1 MARKT
6 VAKPTRAVRPSNTSR
21 AAGAPT
27 RPSAAAAAPM
37 EGAHQTAGF
46 YDPDVGEVPS
56 TRSSLESAFTR
67 TVRER
72 HIPLETGGTADVEIA
87 EHLAAEASDNPD
99 DLAAEIARI
108 RKFRKPVGALNQKL
122 ALPERNGYKRHWFN
136 DVAGRI
142 GEAQANG
149 WRHVTDSAGKSIS
162 RAVGTG
168 RDKGALYAFAMEIPL
183 VFWQEDQDAKHKL
196 ATDTIAGLKASPF
209 KSAPGVAKPSDK
221 GKFYDPEETSG
232 AGPLQIVKG

>member
-1 MARKT
+1 MARKP

-21 AAGAPT
+21 AAGAPAPT
-27 RPSAAAAAPM
+27 SAAATAPM
-37 EGAHQTAGF
+37 EGARQSSGF
-46 YDPDVGEVPS
+46 YDPDSGVAERTASP
-56 TRSSLESAFTR
+56 LESAFTQ
-67 TVRER
+67 TIRER
-72 HIPLETGGTADVEIA
+72 HIPLETGGSADVEIA
-87 EHLAAEASDNPD
+87 EHLAAEATSNPD

-122 ALPERNGYKRHWFN
+122 ALPERSGYKRHWFN

-142 GEAQANG
+142 GEAEANG
-149 WRHVTDSAGKSIS
+149 WRHVQDKDGKSIS

-196 ATDTIAGLKASPF
+196 AADTLAGLKASPF

-221 GKFYDPEETSG
+221 GKFYDPEETTG
-232 AGPLQIVKG
+232 TGPLQIVKG